1 MEKNKNKNVEIICR
15 NQLISVIIPARNE
28 ENYIEQTLKSIKT
41 QSYKNIE
48 IIVVCNNCKDKTHAI
63 ASKYTNK
70 VYDTTLPNVS
80 LNRNYGVRNAEGEI
94 FVFLDA
100 DCIAD
105 KFLIEKIVYWTRK
118 GYIGGTVKT
127 SPLEN
132 KFKHKLIWRLGHIT
146 KYIFLTASGI
156 MFCKAGYFPKF
167 RTDLNVAED
176 TYFILGLKK
185 QGKVKYITDSFIKT
199 SMRRF
204 EKEGYLKT
212 LFKQVFAFFRRK
224 KIAYKEVR

>member
-1 MEKNKNKNVEIICR
+1 M
-15 NQLISVIIPARNE
+15 LDGGYPF
-28 ENYIEQTLKSIKT
+28 YTT
-41 QSYKNIE
+41 YK
-48 IIVVCNNCKDKTHAI
+48 CKDNKYI
-63 ASKYTNK
+63 A
-70 VYDTTLPNVS
+70 V
-80 LNRNYGVRNAEGEI
+80 A
-94 FVFLDA
+94 
-100 DCIAD
+100 C
-105 KFLIEKIVYWTRK
+105 
-118 GYIGGTVKT
+118 
-127 SPLEN
+127 LEN